1 MQKIILN
8 LETRNQ
14 IKLLRKRIQCFFV
27 VPGRCSPYSDDGFL
41 EGPSG
46 PPPRPQGVNRP
57 PVPATAPNR
66 ESPDPFTS
74 QAKQQGQEVGRIYTA
89 LNKATIP
96 DTCKHNFG

>member
-1 MQKIILN
+1 M
-8 LETRNQ
+8 
-14 IKLLRKRIQCFFV
+14 FFV

-89 LNKATIP
+89 FNKATIP
-96 DTCKHNFG
+96 DTCKHNFRC